1 MWYLENTTCS
11 HKIWLL
17 MCYMTF
23 ILVSLKKNIL
33 KTQICARLTD
43 QVVKSSCQVTDPSNQ
58 QYHSVLHPM
67 VQHPLLVLSPVVQP
81 MLLTRT
87 SMMTT
92 GNLLT
97 LNGVA
102 LAIAGANPTA
112 RNDYLLEVNFTSIYI
127 YIYINVIHIYYII
140 VYHIY
145 NAKPQFE
152 SPHCHS

>member
-1 MWYLENTTCS
+1 
-11 HKIWLL
+11 
-17 MCYMTF
+17 
-23 ILVSLKKNIL
+23 
-33 KTQICARLTD
+33 
-43 QVVKSSCQVTDPSNQ
+43 
-58 QYHSVLHPM
+58 M

-112 RNDYLLEVNFTSIYI
+112 RNDYLLEVNCTSIYI
-127 YIYINVIHIYYII
+127 YI
-140 VYHIY
+140 
-145 NAKPQFE
+145 
-152 SPHCHS
+152 SM

>member
-1 MWYLENTTCS
+1 
-11 HKIWLL
+11 
-17 MCYMTF
+17 
-23 ILVSLKKNIL
+23 
-33 KTQICARLTD
+33 
-43 QVVKSSCQVTDPSNQ
+43 
-58 QYHSVLHPM
+58 M

-127 YIYINVIHIYYII
+127 YI
-140 VYHIY
+140 
-145 NAKPQFE
+145 
-152 SPHCHS
+152 SM